1 MVHRATLFSD
11 SDKKPKNSIFTF
23 SLNKEDTKCMCS
35 NVFSDSI
42 IGFVLS
48 HCHMTDVIR
57 QTGSLEGR
65 RLAKEGGSR
74 IAARHSSQ
82 PEVLHG
88 AESSGVQLTQL
99 TSGQHVFTLG
109 NTWNIGAG
117 SQTLILSTKRKHQV
131 KITRKHLSKSTNE
144 KQAE

>member
-1 MVHRATLFSD
+1 
-11 SDKKPKNSIFTF
+11 
-23 SLNKEDTKCMCS
+23 
-35 NVFSDSI
+35 
-42 IGFVLS
+42 
-48 HCHMTDVIR
+48 MTDVIR

-65 RLAKEGGSR
+65 RLAKDGGSR

-99 TSGQHVFTLG
+99 TSGQPVFTLG

-117 SQTLILSTKRKHQV
+117 SQSSILSDFLTKTIQCKRQV
-131 KITRKHLSKSTNE
+131 EMTRKHLSKSTNQ
-144 KQAE
+144 KQAQ